1 MHCAKIQDPVLWR
14 LSRAPAVLRSI
25 VSTKDGALLGAV
37 CNSEITLIGQNVYPR
52 ILIFSDR
59 SILRAQCMIYI
70 IEIQMQRFFEIFT
83 HRVTR
88 STLQMY
94 TGLHAPTQLHNDAD
108 NDADTDTNADTD
120 ARTRVKS
127 HPCPL
132 DVIRYFL

>member
-14 LSRAPAVLRSI
+14 LSRAPAVLRFI

-52 ILIFSDR
+52 ILICSDR

-70 IEIQMQRFFEIFT
+70 IEIQMQLFFGDF
-83 HRVTR
+83 H
-88 STLQMY
+88 SQGNKKHFAK
-94 TGLHAPTQLHNDAD
+94 GLHAPTQLHNDAD
-108 NDADTDTNADTD
+108 NDADTATNADTD